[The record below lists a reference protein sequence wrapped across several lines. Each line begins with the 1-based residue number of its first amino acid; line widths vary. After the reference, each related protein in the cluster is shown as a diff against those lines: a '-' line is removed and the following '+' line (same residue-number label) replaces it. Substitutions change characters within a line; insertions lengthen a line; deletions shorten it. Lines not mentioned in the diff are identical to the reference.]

1 MKNYD
6 RITKYLSDLLS
17 KDEKLQF
24 EEELKINSELR
35 RDFENIQSQVKLLAE
50 TNFGTDETYFNNLTV
65 NFRKKMAKRKTAKQF
80 RLASAFTFVTAIFL
94 FYFIPKFSNES
105 FSEKILFDNS
115 EIEIL
120 SSLNESE
127 KSNILE
133 NSNNF
138 SINFKNEDLMNDYIG
153 ELDENSV
160 LQLVNNY
167 KLEDYF
173 LKETKDI
180 SDKDFDELVSQLNN
194 IKL

>member
-94 FYFIPKFSNES
+94 FYFIPQFSNES

>member
-17 KDEKLQF
+17 EDEKLQF
-24 EEELKINSELR
+24 EAELKTNSELK
-35 RDFENIQSQVKLLAE
+35 RDFEKIQSQIKLLAD

-65 NFRKKMAKRKTAKQF
+65 NFRKKMDKRKTAKQF

-94 FYFIPKFSNES
+94 FYFIPQFGNES

-115 EIEIL
+115 EIKML

-127 KSNILE
+127 KSIILE

-138 SINFKNEDLMNDYIG
+138 SINLNNEDLMNEYLS
-153 ELDENSV
+153 ELDENSA

-167 KLEDYF
+167 KLEDSF
-173 LKETKDI
+173 IHETKDI
-180 SDKDFDELVSQLNN
+180 SDKDFDELVSHLNN
-194 IKL
+194 FKL

>member
-50 TNFGTDETYFNNLTV
+50 TNFGTDGTYFNNLTV